1 MGTHNSLAASREL
14 NFYERLFLVSYSDVA
29 DVSAIPRREFLRD
42 VAEMRRRVAHEGLG
56 FLTKTLPSLRK
67 SIDKALATGS
77 SLQWSGFQKNPR
89 HSTPLFLGWLIRQIF
104 DANGC
109 ERSDASAGALGC
121 VRQLTDLFYK
131 LETPLDETQ
140 SDEVIRSF
148 KETEKEIDSRESLQP
163 SSADAWITRKAKT
176 LIARVLAPVDP
187 LGTDFVPKHGPG
199 AVATGEKPWEKPLFK
214 RYYSKL
220 AKVFPYEKYFYYN
233 LTHLCDELQ
242 AFLDLEDL
250 TAGTAKVVLVPKDS
264 RGPRLISC
272 EPLEY
277 QWIQQG
283 LMTIM
288 VKTIESCPLTRGFVN
303 FTCQEVNRRLALEAS
318 KGAPW
323 VTLDMK
329 EASDRVS
336 LSLVEQLFPPNWV
349 EALKASRTEST
360 RLPSGEVVH
369 LKKFAPMGSA
379 VCFPVEALVFWALSV
394 ASILHK
400 HPDWKTGQ
408 VPVYVYGDD
417 LIVRTEDH
425 GILLQQLP
433 KFGLMFND
441 GKCCTHGSFR
451 ESCGCDAYKGVDITP
466 LRIRKMWGHRFA
478 GTNYVSWVEYRNS
491 FLERGYVKTCDFLTE
506 EIQLRRKTPYSDNRE
521 HSTVAFYDVRK
532 KAYQENIR
540 LRFRRRYN
548 SRLQRYEWYT
558 WQVRPRLYKTGT
570 PGWAEMQRIA
580 SHWRSGQDLR
590 LAPDAKVSSPRF
602 VRSVVE
608 MDALVTACQY
618 TVPRAVTLTR
628 GWGTL

>member
-1 MGTHNSLAASREL
+1 MGIQNSLAKGEL
-14 NFYERLFLVSYSDVA
+14 EFYLRLFEVSYSDVA
-29 DVSAIPRREFLRD
+29 DALAIPRREFRRD
-42 VAEMRRRVAHEGLG
+42 VAEVRHRVAHEGLS

-67 SIDKALATGS
+67 SIDNALATGS
-77 SLQWSGFQKNPR
+77 RLLVTSFRKKRGDSA
-89 HSTPLFLGWLIRQIF
+89 PLFLGWLISQIF

-109 ERSDASAGALGC
+109 ERSDASTGALGY

-131 LETPLDETQ
+131 LETPLDEIQ

-163 SSADAWITRKAKT
+163 SSSDAWIIRQAKS
-176 LIARVLAPVDP
+176 LISRVLAPVNP
-187 LGTDFVPKHGPG
+187 IGTDFVPKHGPG
-199 AVATGEKPWEKPLFK
+199 AVATGEKPWEKPFFK

-220 AKVFPYEKYFYYN
+220 AKVFPYEDHFYYN

-242 AFLDLEDL
+242 AFLDLEVL
-250 TAGTAKVVLVPKDS
+250 EAGTAKVVLVPKDS

-283 LMTIM
+283 LMTKM
-288 VKTIESCPLTRGFVN
+288 VKAIESSKLTAGFVN
-303 FTCQEVNRRLALEAS
+303 FTDQTVNRNLALEAS

-336 LSLVEQLFPPNWV
+336 LRHVEMLFPTPWV

-360 RLPSGEVVH
+360 QLPSGEI
-369 LKKFAPMGSA
+369 LPLRKFAPMGSA
-379 VCFPVEALVFWALSV
+379 VCFPVEAIIFWALSV
-394 ASILHK
+394 ASIQHK
-400 HPDWKTGQ
+400 HPERKTSQ

-425 GILLQQLP
+425 GILLQRLP
-433 KFGLMFND
+433 AFGLMFNS

-451 ESCGCDAYKGVDITP
+451 ESCGCDAYKGVDVTP

-478 GTNYVSWVEYRNS
+478 GTNYVSWVAYRNA
-491 FLERGYVKTCDFLTE
+491 FLERSYIKTCDFLTE
-506 EIQLRRKTPYSDNRE
+506 EIQKRRKTPYSDNKE
-521 HSTVAFYDVRK
+521 CSTVAFYDVRK
-532 KAYQENIR
+532 TAPKENTR
-540 LRFRRRYN
+540 LGFRRRYN
-548 SRLQRYEWYT
+548 NHLQRHEWYT

-570 PGWAEMQRIA
+570 AGWAEMQRIA
-580 SHWRSGQDLR
+580 SYWRSGQDLR
-590 LAPDAKVSSPRF
+590 LAPDVSVSDPRF
-602 VRSVVE
+602 IRSVS
-608 MDALVTACQY
+608 DDGTLVTACQY

-628 GWGTL
+628 GWGIL